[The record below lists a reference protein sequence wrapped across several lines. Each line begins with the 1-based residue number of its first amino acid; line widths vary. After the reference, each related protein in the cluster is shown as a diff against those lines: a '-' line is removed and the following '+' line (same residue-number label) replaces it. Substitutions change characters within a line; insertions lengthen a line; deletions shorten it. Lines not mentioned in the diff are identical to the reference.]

1 MKSPVRDPEVE
12 ATAWRT
18 RSAAPW
24 TRVALFSSLTIVAAG
39 CAEVEF
45 PNITNG
51 QGEIAGEATT
61 TSVILQSRLTV
72 GSDLVDGDLAGAEG
86 AARFEVATTSEFVN
100 SLESDWLQA
109 IPDNDFIVKTMIDGL
124 NPGTRYYYRLI
135 YGPDQD
141 LVRTGS
147 TRTFETLAGAGAAT
161 EVDFVVVTGMRYN
174 AFQNNYEGPDKDL
187 GYPALATI
195 LDLAPD
201 FFVATGDNVYYD
213 VPFQAAAKTPTELR
227 MKWHEQFAQPRY
239 ADLFAEVPT
248 YWEKDDHDSRYND
261 SDNTG
266 DTEPSPELGNAI
278 FLEQVPVAD
287 PATPNPVTYR
297 THRINQDLQIWL
309 TEGRDY
315 RSPNMMPNDALKTLW
330 GAEQLG
336 WLHRT
341 LRESDATF
349 KILISPTPMIG
360 PDDAEQAG
368 RPAEGHDSLKRD
380 NHADPAGFQHERD
393 QFFDWLTNN
402 GFLEDQNFY
411 IICGDRHWQYHSIN
425 PSGFEE
431 FSTGALVD
439 GNSRLG
445 RSPGDPG
452 STDPDALIEQPYT
465 QTEASGGFLHVTI
478 TPGERPTATMRFH
491 DERGVLL
498 HTVEKVAR

>member
-1 MKSPVRDPEVE
+1 MKTFPTR
-12 ATAWRT
+12 TALPG
-18 RSAAPW
+18 SLAVV
-24 TRVALFSSLTIVAAG
+24 VAVVTAG
-39 CAEVEF
+39 CAEVPF
-45 PNITNG
+45 PDMTNG
-51 QGEIAGEATT
+51 QGEIAGEVTM

-72 GSDLVDGDLAGAEG
+72 GNELVEGDLPGAEG
-86 AARFEVATTSEFVN
+86 MAHFELSTTSEFED
-100 SLESDWLQA
+100 SFESDWMRA
-109 IPDNDFIVKTMIDGL
+109 TPGNDFIVKTGIDGL
-124 NPGTRYYYRLI
+124 NPGTRYYYRLV
-135 YGPDQD
+135 YGPDRD
-141 LVRTGS
+141 LVRPGP
-147 TRTFETLAGAGAAT
+147 TRTFKTLDGADVAS
-161 EVDFVVVTGMRYN
+161 EVSFVVVTGMRYS
-174 AFQNNYEGPDKDL
+174 AFQNQYEGPDKAL

-195 LDLAPD
+195 LDMRPD

-213 VPFQAAAKTPTELR
+213 VPFQSAARSPAELR
-227 MKWHEQFAQPRY
+227 QKWHEQFAQPRY

-266 DTEPSPELGNAI
+266 DAEPSPELGIAI

-287 PATPNPVTYR
+287 PAVPNPLTYR

-309 TEGRDY
+309 MEGRDY
-315 RSPNMMPNDALKTLW
+315 RSPNMMPRGPEKTLW
-330 GAEQLG
+330 GAEQLA
-336 WLHRT
+336 WLRRT

-368 RPAEGHDSLKRD
+368 RPAEGHDLLKRD
-380 NHADPAGFQHERD
+380 NHADPAGFRYERD

-402 GFLEDQNFY
+402 GFLVDQNFY
-411 IICGDRHWQYHSIN
+411 IICGDRHWQYHSID

-445 RSPGDPG
+445 RLPGDPN
-452 STDPDALIEQPYT
+452 STDPDALIDQPYT
-465 QTEASGGFLHVTI
+465 QSEPSGGFLHVTI

>member
-1 MKSPVRDPEVE
+1 M
-12 ATAWRT
+12 
-18 RSAAPW
+18 
-24 TRVALFSSLTIVAAG
+24 VALLGSFAVVASG
-39 CAEVEF
+39 CTEVAF
-45 PNITNG
+45 PEITNG
-51 QGEIAGEATT
+51 QGEIAGEVTMN
-61 TSVILQSRLTV
+61 SVVLQSRLTV
-72 GSDLVDGDLAGAEG
+72 GNELVEGDLPG
-86 AARFEVATTSEFVN
+86 AAGTAQFELSTTSGFAD
-100 SLESDWLQA
+100 SFESDWIPA
-109 IPDNDFIVKTMIDGL
+109 IADNDFIVKARVNGL
-124 NPGTRYYYRLI
+124 NPGTRYFYRLV

-141 LVRTGS
+141 LVRTGP
-147 TRTFETLAGAGAAT
+147 TRTFETLDGA
-161 EVDFVVVTGMRYN
+161 EVASEVSFVVVTGMRYN
-174 AFQNNYEGPDKDL
+174 AFQNAYDGPDKPL

-195 LDLAPD
+195 LDMGPD

-213 VPFQAAAKTPTELR
+213 VPFQAAARTPAELR
-227 MKWHEQFAQPRY
+227 KKWHEQFAQRRY

-248 YWEKDDHDSRYND
+248 YWEKDDHDSHYND

-266 DTEPSPELGNAI
+266 DEEPSPELGSAI

-287 PATPNPVTYR
+287 PAAPNPLTYR

-315 RSPNMMPNDALKTLW
+315 RSPNMMPNGAFKTLW
-330 GAEQLG
+330 SAEQLA

-341 LRESDATF
+341 LRKSDATF

-368 RPAEGHDSLKRD
+368 RPAEGHDALKRD

-402 GFLEDQNFY
+402 GFLVDQNFY
-411 IICGDRHWQYHSIN
+411 VICGDRHWQYHSID
-425 PSGFEE
+425 PTGFEE

-439 GNSRLG
+439 GNFRLG
-445 RSPGDPG
+445 GSPGDPE

-478 TPGERPTATMRFH
+478 SPGERPTATMRLY

>member
-1 MKSPVRDPEVE
+1 MP
-12 ATAWRT
+12 T
-18 RSAAPW
+18 RIALLGSLA
-24 TRVALFSSLTIVAAG
+24 VAVAG
-39 CAEVEF
+39 CAEFRF
-45 PNITNG
+45 PDITNG
-51 QGEIAGEATT
+51 QGEIAGEVTM
-61 TSVILQSRLTV
+61 TSVILHSRLTV
-72 GSDLVDGDLAGAEG
+72 GSELVEGDLPGAEG
-86 AARFEVATTSEFVN
+86 AAHFELSTTSDFEDSF
-100 SLESDWLQA
+100 ESDWMRA
-109 IPDNDFIVKTMIDGL
+109 TPGNDHIVKTQIDGL
-124 NPGTRYYYRLI
+124 NSGTRYYYRLI
-135 YGPDQD
+135 YGPDRD
-141 LVRTGS
+141 LVRTGP
-147 TRTFETLAGAGAAT
+147 TRTFETLDGA
-161 EVDFVVVTGMRYN
+161 EVASEVSFVVVTGMRYN
-174 AFQNNYEGPDKDL
+174 AFQNAYDGPDKAL

-195 LDLAPD
+195 LDMRPD

-213 VPFQAAAKTPTELR
+213 VPFQAAAKTPAELR
-227 MKWHEQFAQPRY
+227 KKWHEQFVQPRY

-248 YWEKDDHDSRYND
+248 YWEKDDHDFRYND

-287 PATPNPVTYR
+287 PAAPNPLTYR

-315 RSPNMMPNDALKTLW
+315 RSPNMMTNGPEKTLW
-330 GAEQLG
+330 GAEQLA
-336 WLHRT
+336 WLKRT
-341 LRESDATF
+341 LLESDATF

-380 NHADPAGFQHERD
+380 NHADPAGFRYERD
-393 QFFDWLTNN
+393 QFFDWLTDN

-411 IICGDRHWQYHSIN
+411 IICGDRHWQYHSID
-425 PSGFEE
+425 PTGFEE

-445 RSPGDPG
+445 RLPGDPN
-452 STDPDALIEQPYT
+452 STDPDALIDQPYT
-465 QTEASGGFLHVTI
+465 QSEPSGGFLHVTI

>member
-1 MKSPVRDPEVE
+1 MKTMP
-12 ATAWRT
+12 T
-18 RSAAPW
+18 RIALLGSLA
-24 TRVALFSSLTIVAAG
+24 VAVAG
-39 CAEVEF
+39 CAEVPF
-45 PNITNG
+45 PDITNG
-51 QGEIAGEATT
+51 QGEIAGEVTM
-61 TSVILQSRLTV
+61 TSVILHSRLTV
-72 GSDLVDGDLAGAEG
+72 GSELVEGDLTGAEG
-86 AARFEVATTSEFVN
+86 AAHFELSTTSDFEDSF
-100 SLESDWLQA
+100 ESDWMRA
-109 IPDNDFIVKTMIDGL
+109 TPGNDHIVKTQIDGL
-124 NPGTRYYYRLI
+124 NSGTRYYYRLV
-135 YGPDQD
+135 YGPDRD
-141 LVRTGS
+141 LVRTGP
-147 TRTFETLAGAGAAT
+147 TRTFETLDGA
-161 EVDFVVVTGMRYN
+161 EVASEVSFVVVTGMRYN
-174 AFQNNYEGPDKDL
+174 AFQNAYDGPDKAL

-195 LDLAPD
+195 LDMGPD

-213 VPFQAAAKTPTELR
+213 VPFQAAAKTPAELR
-227 MKWHEQFAQPRY
+227 KKWHEQFVQPRY

-248 YWEKDDHDSRYND
+248 YWEKDDHDFRYND

-287 PATPNPVTYR
+287 PAAPNPLTYR

-315 RSPNMMPNDALKTLW
+315 RSPNMMTNGPEKTLW
-330 GAEQLG
+330 GAEQLA
-336 WLHRT
+336 WLKRT
-341 LRESDATF
+341 LLESDATF

-380 NHADPAGFQHERD
+380 NHADPAGFRYERD
-393 QFFDWLTNN
+393 QFCDSLTDN

-411 IICGDRHWQYHSIN
+411 IICGDRHWQYHSID
-425 PSGFEE
+425 PTGFEE

-445 RSPGDPG
+445 RLPGDPN
-452 STDPDALIEQPYT
+452 STDPDALIDQPYT
-465 QTEASGGFLHVTI
+465 QSEPSGGFLHVTI